1 MCIRDRDYNGV
12 AFTIEKNDSSGI
24 FLVQY
29 NINGEPHANDN
40 WVYVFQE
47 KKTTDQGYKKRIYV
61 QDSNKNLITM
71 QHYHKENPNWGIVSC
86 AFRDTYYDDKGRVL
100 SEYFK
105 DAQSNNIGDADGD
118 SYTIW
123 KYDDENKTEIVSL
136 YNTEGIL
143 TLRIRK
149 VKDSQNRIVEQS
161 YVYIENN
168 LSTYIKDNLNI
179 IGNKK
184 VVLEEVSLD
193 VLKDYE
199 RKYEENEIIVSSI
212 RIDSIVS
219 SIIKSSRSKALE
231 KIKNKEV
238 IVNYE
243 VMSKNSY
250 LLKENDI
257 FSIRRYGK
265 YKFVGIVKSTK
276 KDNYIVKYLK
286 YV

>member
-1 MCIRDRDYNGV
+1 MKFDIYKINNAVEKIKSGNNTLFLDQREYKLVTSKLKKHEYKVYYPYKDSEKVMLYTGNMPIIKLFKINAAEKIRHQDILGSLFALN
-12 AFTIEKNDSSGI
+12 IDSSFVG
-24 FLVQY
+24 
-29 NINGEPHANDN
+29 D
-40 WVYVFQE
+40 
-47 KKTTDQGYKKRIYV
+47 
-61 QDSNKNLITM
+61 
-71 QHYHKENPNWGIVSC
+71 IV
-86 AFRDTYYDDKGRVL
+86 
-100 SEYFK
+100 
-105 DAQSNNIGDADGD
+105 
-118 SYTIW
+118 
-123 KYDDENKTEIVSL
+123 L
-136 YNTEGIL
+136 YN
-143 TLRIRK
+143 
-149 VKDSQNRIVEQS
+149 DDY

-168 LSTYIKDNLNI
+168 LSTYIKDNLNM

-193 VLKDYE
+193 VLKDYK
-199 RKYEENEIIVSSI
+199 RKYEENEMIVSSL

>member
-1 MCIRDRDYNGV
+1 MKSDIYKINNAVEKIKSGNNTLFLDQREYKLVTSKLKKHEYKVYYPYKYSEKVMLYTEKVPIVKLFKINSSEKIRHQDILGSLFALN
-12 AFTIEKNDSSGI
+12 IDSSFVG
-24 FLVQY
+24 
-29 NINGEPHANDN
+29 D
-40 WVYVFQE
+40 
-47 KKTTDQGYKKRIYV
+47 
-61 QDSNKNLITM
+61 
-71 QHYHKENPNWGIVSC
+71 IV
-86 AFRDTYYDDKGRVL
+86 
-100 SEYFK
+100 
-105 DAQSNNIGDADGD
+105 
-118 SYTIW
+118 
-123 KYDDENKTEIVSL
+123 L
-136 YNTEGIL
+136 YN
-143 TLRIRK
+143 
-149 VKDSQNRIVEQS
+149 DDY

-184 VVLEEVSLD
+184 VVLEEVGLD

-199 RKYEENEIIVSSI
+199 RKYEENEMIVSSL

-250 LLKENDI
+250 LLKESDI

-286 YV
+286 YI

>member
-1 MCIRDRDYNGV
+1 MKSDIYKINNAVEKIKSGNNTLFLDQREYKLVTSKLKKHEYKVYYPYKDSEKVMLYIGNIPIIKLFKINTAEKIRHQDILGSLFALN
-12 AFTIEKNDSSGI
+12 IDSSFVG
-24 FLVQY
+24 
-29 NINGEPHANDN
+29 D
-40 WVYVFQE
+40 
-47 KKTTDQGYKKRIYV
+47 
-61 QDSNKNLITM
+61 
-71 QHYHKENPNWGIVSC
+71 IV
-86 AFRDTYYDDKGRVL
+86 
-100 SEYFK
+100 
-105 DAQSNNIGDADGD
+105 
-118 SYTIW
+118 
-123 KYDDENKTEIVSL
+123 L
-136 YNTEGIL
+136 YN
-143 TLRIRK
+143 
-149 VKDSQNRIVEQS
+149 DDY

-199 RKYEENEIIVSSI
+199 RKYEENEMIVSSL